1 MRTGKTLYFDCAM
14 GAAGDTL
21 LGALFA
27 LAPAQDAFLQAF
39 AALELPGV
47 ALTVQPVTQGE
58 TRGVQMELTV
68 GGVTESAAQ
77 LPGTAPQHQHGHHHH
92 HHDHRSLPDV
102 EAILA
107 GLPVSAWVAEQARA
121 VYGRIAAAEA
131 AAHGVPVRQV
141 HFHEVGAL
149 DAIGDVV
156 GCCMLLEQLAPAYI
170 CASPVSTGRGTVRC
184 AHGELPVPAP
194 ATAFLLQ
201 GIRRSLARRR
211 SPGSCVRRPARR
223 CWPSLPRPSGPG
235 LPWRRLLAAAALARS
250 DSPCPTVYGPG
261 PGVRAALEE
270 EDTKRPSLR
279 SYEPRRLGPFV
290 HQRLVVSGGSAIL
303 KTVSPARFAQATV
316 YAVPPVREV
325 R

>member
-14 GAAGDTL
+14 GAAGDML

-131 AAHGVPVRQV
+131 AALGCRCGRYISRGRQRWT
-141 HFHEVGAL
+141 
-149 DAIGDVV
+149 
-156 GCCMLLEQLAPAYI
+156 P
-170 CASPVSTGRGTVRC
+170 
-184 AHGELPVPAP
+184 
-194 ATAFLLQ
+194 
-201 GIRRSLARRR
+201 
-211 SPGSCVRRPARR
+211 
-223 CWPSLPRPSGPG
+223 
-235 LPWRRLLAAAALARS
+235 
-250 DSPCPTVYGPG
+250 
-261 PGVRAALEE
+261 
-270 EDTKRPSLR
+270 
-279 SYEPRRLGPFV
+279 
-290 HQRLVVSGGSAIL
+290 
-303 KTVSPARFAQATV
+303 
-316 YAVPPVREV
+316 
-325 R
+325 

>member
-14 GAAGDTL
+14 GAAGDML

-68 GGVTESAAQ
+68 GGVTESSAQ
-77 LPGTAPQHQHGHHHH
+77 LPGAAPQHQHGQHLHHHH

-201 GIRRSLARRR
+201 GIPTQPGPAAVTGELCTPTGAALLAQFAASFGPRPALAEAACGCGFGTKRF
-211 SPGSCVRRPARR
+211 PLPNCVRA
-223 CWPSLPRPSGPG
+223 WLGYAPR
-235 LPWRRLLAAAALARS
+235 
-250 DSPCPTVYGPG
+250 
-261 PGVRAALEE
+261 
-270 EDTKRPSLR
+270 
-279 SYEPRRLGPFV
+279 
-290 HQRLVVSGGSAIL
+290 
-303 KTVSPARFAQATV
+303 
-316 YAVPPVREV
+316 
-325 R
+325 

>member
-14 GAAGDTL
+14 GAAGDML

-201 GIRRSLARRR
+201 GIPTQPGPAAVTGELCTPTGAALLAQFAA
-211 SPGSCVRRPARR
+211 SFGPRPA
-223 CWPSLPRPSGPG
+223 
-235 LPWRRLLAAAALARS
+235 LAEAA
-250 DSPCPTVYGPG
+250 CG
-261 PGVRAALEE
+261 
-270 EDTKRPSLR
+270 
-279 SYEPRRLGPFV
+279 
-290 HQRLVVSGGSAIL
+290 
-303 KTVSPARFAQATV
+303 
-316 YAVPPVREV
+316 
-325 R
+325 